1 MEPPRPIPKLP
12 VIIKRFEAVPPGI
25 VRPPVAKPT
34 SIMPLIAILGC
45 ASIVIVSWAIYS
57 AAIVVDPRILLLVCV
72 SVFWIAGS
80 ASVARS
86 ARKKGRSTVA
96 FFILSIFFSWFLMAL
111 IIACMRKEAR
121 RLPRVVS

>member
-12 VIIKRFEAVPPGI
+12 VIIKPFEAVPPGI

-45 ASIVIVSWAIYS
+45 ASIAIVSWAIYS
-57 AAIVVDPRILLLVCV
+57 ATIVVDPRILLLVCV
-72 SVFWIAGS
+72 SVLWIAGS
-80 ASVARS
+80 AGVARS

-111 IIACMRKEAR
+111 IVACMRRETR